1 MQVPNIN
8 RYLLSIY
15 IESVLKYVRIIVQWL
30 KF

>member
-15 IESVLKYVRIIVQWL
+15 IESVLKYVRILVPWL